1 MGGQASRLG
10 EWLLPPPDML
20 GMTTTIQGGIVS
32 DSEGRPQ
39 EPVAVANAQ
48 GWPVAPPRPSEAGPV
63 EEGQQGD
70 AIEQPAK
77 LLRIASMIRE
87 LLEEVRQAPLDEG
100 GRKRLLTV
108 YERSVDELKEVLSE
122 NLQKELD
129 ALSVPFS
136 ETPSESEL
144 RVAQAQLVGW
154 LEGLFHGIQAALW
167 AQQAM
172 ARAQFDEIRR
182 RGLPSHATPPRE
194 RSEPPGTPSAYL

>member
-1 MGGQASRLG
+1 VTDA
-10 EWLLPPPDML
+10 
-20 GMTTTIQGGIVS
+20 
-32 DSEGRPQ
+32 EGPSQ
-39 EPVAVANAQ
+39 EPIIVTHAQ
-48 GWPVAPPRPSEAGPV
+48 SLPVDPPQLAHAQPV
-63 EEGQQGD
+63 EEGAQGD
-70 AIEQPAK
+70 AIEHPAK

-100 GRKRLLTV
+100 GRRRLRTV
-108 YERSVDELKEVLSE
+108 YERSLDELKDVLSE
-122 NLQKELD
+122 DLQKELD
-129 ALSVPFS
+129 ALSVPFGES
-136 ETPSESEL
+136 PSESEL

-194 RSEPPGTPSAYL
+194 RTEPPGTPSAYL